1 MTISFVRDPAV
12 LEEWEV
18 GQALWAFYLVDTT
31 GDSDE

>member
-18 GQALWAFYLVDTT
+18 GEPLQAFYLGDTT
-31 GDSDE
+31 GDPDE